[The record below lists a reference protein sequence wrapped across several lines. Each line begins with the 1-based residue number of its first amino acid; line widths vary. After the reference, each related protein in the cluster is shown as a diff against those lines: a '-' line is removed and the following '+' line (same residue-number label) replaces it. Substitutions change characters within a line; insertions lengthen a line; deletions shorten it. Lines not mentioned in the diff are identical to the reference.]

1 MTNEQGEKIAEMYKN
16 EASISTIAREIGMS
30 ATSIRSWVR
39 VNRAKYKLPRRRNLA
54 EKQGVNSYSVE
65 VDCKWNLV
73 LSLQFIT
80 KKWGK
85 AA

>member
-1 MTNEQGEKIAEMYKN
+1 MTQEQGEIIAKMYKA
-16 EASISTIAREIGMS
+16 EASISTIAKEIGMS

-39 VNRAKYKLPRRRNLA
+39 VNRAKYSLPRRRNLA

-65 VDCKWNLV
+65 VDCKWNLT
-73 LSLQFIT
+73 LSREFLT
-80 KKWGK
+80 RHWR